1 MLREV
6 GEILRACATGQSDRT
21 CCDCHLVQRLLH
33 NAGHEWLV
41 ARSDFP
47 YAATENPSTN
57 LIAGAEQFW
66 PLSILSGERDPGKLA
81 KGERRIRVSQEM
93 VMNSFHFD
101 LDRMLLD
108 KAKVRIRREMRAGT
122 FVNVKSLFRKAASW
136 SGLYKNVTTGLAT
149 PNRPAASIS

>member
-6 GEILRACATGQSDRT
+6 GEILRAGGTRQSDRR

-66 PLSILSGERDPGKLA
+66 PLSILSGERDPGKLR
-81 KGERRIRVSQEM
+81 GVSQET

-101 LDRMLLD
+101 LDRMFLD
-108 KAKVRIRREMRAGT
+108 KAKVRSRREMRAGT
-122 FVNVKSLFRKAASW
+122 L
-136 SGLYKNVTTGLAT
+136 
-149 PNRPAASIS
+149 